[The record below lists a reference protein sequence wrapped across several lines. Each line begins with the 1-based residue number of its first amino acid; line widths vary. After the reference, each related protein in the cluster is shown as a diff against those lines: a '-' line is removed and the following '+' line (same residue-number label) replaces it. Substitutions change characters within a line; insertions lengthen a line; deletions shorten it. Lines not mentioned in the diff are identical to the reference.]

1 MRHLSIEKGVALT
14 LNFYASLI
22 TFEGTRHN
30 WKKLLLPVN
39 RELKKKNSQ
48 MVNVVSGDRH
58 ALSEISSLEVF
69 LYQCFVAVLTV
80 RWKRLITRSL
90 EKNKSARRDYFDCL
104 VEVLSGIRSNAF
116 SALRQPQ
123 KFRKRALR
131 VLNISEL
138 HRQAISSGLESRANW
153 LITLEDDGLLIA
165 GAPLGAAFDF
175 ILQSVPS
182 GDLAVFDISDSFTFE
197 QLGVEHI
204 VVASDRV
211 PLGATGQEVVK
222 ARVPFTNTL
231 CATVMSRAFAIKW
244 GAYVEQSLSTKVIRL
259 IPIDWLLNRFILK
272 EFREKPLDYFHFD
285 PGLIRQGS
293 IAP

>member
-1 MRHLSIEKGVALT
+1 MT

-22 TFEGTRHN
+22 TFEGTHHN
-30 WKKLLLPVN
+30 WKKLVLPVN
-39 RELKKKNSQ
+39 RELKKKSSQ
-48 MVNVVSGDRH
+48 KVEVVSGDRY

-69 LYQCFVAVLTV
+69 LCQCFVAVLTA

-90 EKNKSARRDYFDCL
+90 EKNKSASRDYFDYL
-104 VEVLSGIRSNAF
+104 VEVLSGVQTNAF
-116 SALRQPQ
+116 SALLRPQ
-123 KFRKRALR
+123 KLRKRALR

-138 HRQAISSGLESRANW
+138 HRQAISSGLQSRANW
-153 LITLEDDGLLIA
+153 LITLEDDGLLIPR
-165 GAPLGAAFDF
+165 APLGAAFDF

-182 GDLAVFDISDSFTFE
+182 GDLAVFDISDSFSFE

-204 VVASDRV
+204 VMASDRV

-231 CATVMSRAFAIKW
+231 CATVMSRAFALKW
-244 GAYVEQSLSTKVIRL
+244 GAYVEQSLSKRVVRL
-259 IPIDWLLNRFILK
+259 IPIDWLLNQFILK
-272 EFREKPLDYFHFD
+272 EFRQKPLLYFHFD

-293 IAP
+293 IAR